1 MTERNTAAASGD
13 LGVMEG
19 KGFYNRHS
27 RPQRGAVAFGLP
39 LLEHAIGAVPLPGPG
54 EVLQVADYGV
64 AGGKNSMEPM
74 RTIIGGTRRRSSEDL
89 AISVFHTDLPTNDF
103 DTLFTL
109 LASPDSYLQG
119 TSNAFAYAGGQSFYE
134 RIFPDSYIHLGWN
147 AIAIHWLSRVP
158 ATIPGHIWSNRA
170 VGTVKEAFARQSE
183 GDWRAFLDHRS
194 HELRPGGRLVVLGGA
209 SDDEGGSG
217 AEGLMDMANAALQE
231 MVDGGTLRS
240 SEYERMAIPTYN
252 RTLKEF
258 QAPFSA
264 GSADSTLELESSNEV
279 VLPDPFWPEYEQ
291 SGDTHAFAADYEEFF
306 RAAYGPSLF
315 GELDTA
321 RAPQERQQIADA
333 FYDSLRKK
341 VAADPARAVCN
352 WHVVLLLIAKRSDG

>member
-1 MTERNTAAASGD
+1 MTEKNTAAASGD

-39 LLEHAIGAVPLPGPG
+39 LLEHAVGAVPLPDPG
-54 EVLQVADYGV
+54 MVLQVADYGV
-64 AGGKNSMEPM
+64 AGGNNSMEPM
-74 RTIIGGTRRRSSEDL
+74 RTIIDGARHRSSEDL
-89 AISVFHTDLPTNDF
+89 AVSVFHTDLPTNDF

-119 TSNAFAYAGGQSFYE
+119 TSNVFAYAGGKSFYE
-134 RIFPDSYIHLGWN
+134 RLFPDSHIHIGWN

-158 ATIPGHIWSNRA
+158 ATIPDHIWSNRA
-170 VGTVKEAFARQSE
+170 AGTVKEAFARQSE
-183 GDWRAFLDHRS
+183 GDWQAFLNHRS

-209 SDDEGGSG
+209 SDDEGNSG

-240 SEYERMAIPTYN
+240 SEYERMVIPTYN

-258 QAPFSA
+258 EAPFST
-264 GSADSTLELESSNEV
+264 DQEDIPLELESSSEV

-291 SGDTHAFAADYEEFF
+291 SGDAQAFAADYVEFF

-315 GELDTA
+315 GELDADRT
-321 RAPQERQQIADA
+321 PQEHEQIADA

-341 VAADPARAVCN
+341 VAADPATAACN
-352 WHVVLLLIAKRSDG
+352 WHVVLLLIAKRASG

>member
-1 MTERNTAAASGD
+1 VTEKNTTAASGD

-39 LLEHAIGAVPLPGPG
+39 LLEHAVGAVPLPGPD

-64 AGGKNSMEPM
+64 AGGNNSMEPM
-74 RTIIGGTRRRSSEDL
+74 RTIIDGARRRSSEDL
-89 AISVFHTDLPTNDF
+89 AVSVFHTDLPTNDF

-119 TSNAFAYAGGQSFYE
+119 TSNVFAYAGGKSFYK
-134 RIFPDSYIHLGWN
+134 RLFPDSHIHVGWN

-158 ATIPGHIWSNRA
+158 ASIPGYIWSNRA
-170 VGTVKEAFARQSE
+170 IGTVKEAFARQSE
-183 GDWRAFLDHRS
+183 EGWPAFFDHRR

-209 SDDEGGSG
+209 SDEYGSSG
-217 AEGLMDMANAALQE
+217 AEELMDMANAALQG

-240 SEYERMAIPTYN
+240 GEYERMVIPTYN

-258 QAPFSA
+258 EAPFSA
-264 GSADSTLELESSNEV
+264 GSEGSPLE
-279 VLPDPFWPEYEQ
+279 
-291 SGDTHAFAADYEEFF
+291 
-306 RAAYGPSLF
+306 
-315 GELDTA
+315 
-321 RAPQERQQIADA
+321 
-333 FYDSLRKK
+333 
-341 VAADPARAVCN
+341 
-352 WHVVLLLIAKRSDG
+352 